1 MTVIEL
7 GSAKDNAEGMMNMEN
22 NKLYWLSF
30 FSDTEEDFPGFDIG
44 IFRSREEA
52 ERVAS
57 RYRKEVPGF
66 KDYDCDPS
74 IMGIPVWN
82 DADVA
87 DKVYIYQG
95 WNWDENGDE
104 TDCLISSCF
113 VSQSEAE
120 HYFKDAQER
129 IPRQEWVL
137 NCHVIGQCHWQE
149 GFVRE
154 FHGGTS

>member
-1 MTVIEL
+1 
-7 GSAKDNAEGMMNMEN
+7 MEN
-22 NKLYWLSF
+22 TKLYRLSF
-30 FSDTEEDFPGFDIG
+30 SSDPVGDFSGFDIG

-52 ERVAS
+52 EHVAS

-66 KDYDCDPS
+66 TDSDCDPT
-74 IMGIPVWN
+74 ILGIPVWN
-82 DADVA
+82 DAEVA

-120 HYFKDAQER
+120 HYFEDAQKR
-129 IPRQEWVL
+129 FPRQEWVL
-137 NCHVIGQCHWQE
+137 NCHLIGQCNWQE
-149 GFVRE
+149 GFVQE
-154 FHGGTS
+154 PLGGTL